1 MKRAHYYLLLLLP
14 VILFACKHD
23 KKDML
28 VRNWHAVKLDNPQ
41 MDEMITRQQLFIDT
55 VGSNTP
61 ASANMELYGTA
72 NIDSLK
78 QALLSQLDTF
88 KTLQQQAL
96 DNTWFNFKKNGM
108 AILTFNG
115 ATDSTKWYFDEDGAL
130 VLDEMQAQGAGD
142 RLKMVVVKLN
152 DTVLKLRF
160 TESNVNSVV
169 TFHPEKN

>member
-1 MKRAHYYLLLLLP
+1 MTSKTVFIVLLFPVVLLSCKR
-14 VILFACKHD
+14 D

-41 MDEMITRQQLFIDT
+41 MEDMIAQQQNFIDT
-55 VGSNTP
+55 VGKTTTS
-61 ASANMELYGTA
+61 ASNMELYSTT

-78 QALLSQLDTF
+78 TVLQSQLDTF

-115 ATDSTKWYFDEDGAL
+115 ATDSTKWYFDDEGAL
-130 VLDEMQAQGAGD
+130 ILDEMQAQGAGD
-142 RLKMVVVKLN
+142 RLKMLVVQLN
-152 DTVLKLRF
+152 DTALKLRF
-160 TESNVNSVV
+160 TENNVNSIV